1 MFRQFDPPPVLLG
14 NPPSVMIINDV
25 RVWSRMTN
33 KSLIGMIAL
42 LISETGK
49 LMILAISY
57 HVASMLSLSSMS
69 NLQLYGPSV
78 FQTSFSK
85 GTEILLFRKAYE

>member
-1 MFRQFDPPPVLLG
+1 
-14 NPPSVMIINDV
+14 
-25 RVWSRMTN
+25 MTN

-49 LMILAISY
+49 LMIFAISY
-57 HVASMLSLSSMS
+57 HVASMFSLSSMS

-78 FQTSFSK
+78 FQTSFSSE
-85 GTEILLFRKAYE
+85 TETLLLRKAYE